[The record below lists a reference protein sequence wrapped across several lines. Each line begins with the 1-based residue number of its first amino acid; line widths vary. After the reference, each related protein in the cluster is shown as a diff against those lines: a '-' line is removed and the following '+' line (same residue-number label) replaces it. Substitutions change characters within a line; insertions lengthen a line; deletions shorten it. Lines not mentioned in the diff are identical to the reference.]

1 MDCLIVDDD
10 ILSRKVL
17 KRFIDQTDFLSS
29 VKECGSA
36 IEANR
41 YLMSNTCDLL
51 FLDVEMPG
59 MTGLELISILR
70 TKPQIILV
78 SSKKEYAVDAF
89 DNDAID
95 YLVKPV
101 AYSRFLKACQKAWQ
115 LREEQK
121 KAPVPD
127 KQPELEYIFLKV
139 DSSWLK
145 LQLSDILYVQALA
158 DYVCIFAKAGSE
170 LKRYVIHSTMKA
182 VEKKLTGENFVR
194 VHRSYIVNTHNVSSF
209 SNDTLFIA
217 DKQLPIGITYKNSIL
232 QLLGKNV

>member
-17 KRFIDQTDFLSS
+17 KRFIEQTDFLSS
-29 VKECGSA
+29 AKECGSA

-41 YLMSNTCDLL
+41 YLMSNTTDLL

-70 TKPQIILV
+70 EKPQIILV

-101 AYSRFLKACQKAWQ
+101 SYARFLKACQKAYQ
-115 LREEQK
+115 LREEEK
-121 KAPVPD
+121 KAPD
-127 KQPELEYIFLKV
+127 TGKNKELEYIFLKV
-139 DSSWLK
+139 DASWLK
-145 LQLSDILYVQALA
+145 LQLSDVLYVQALA
-158 DYVCIFAKAGSE
+158 DYVCIYAKAGPE
-170 LKRYVIHSTMKA
+170 VKRYVIHSTMKA
-182 VEKKLTGENFVR
+182 VEKKLIGENFVR
-194 VHRSYIVNTHNVSSF
+194 VHRSFIVNTHNVSSF
-209 SNDTLFIA
+209 SSDTLFIA
-217 DKQLPIGITYKNSIL
+217 DKQVPVGITYKNTVM
-232 QLLGKNV
+232 LLMGKG